1 MYLTKELKLKRGST
15 KTSRNPGIPGSTET
29 RRAVKDTNT
38 RISMTGNGEDNKV
51 AITSSCSIRSRLAWL
66 AALCLINYILKP
78 AAVKK
83 VNMPIR
89 PGDRKDR
96 VTRPWH
102 DFSPIRAV
110 AGTNG
115 VFAGIIYHPEGNP
128 NGYVQALL
136 EPLDRETG
144 QNMRQ
149 HRDMSSRP
157 EFRRHE
163 AAQRGEKWDSNHP
176 YSNHRV
182 MTIPGREQ
190 GSVVMTG
197 AITHYKGGRKKE
209 KRNGKTS

>member
-1 MYLTKELKLKRGST
+1 MEHPLTSGVAGSVVFDY
-15 KTSRNPGIPGSTET
+15 N
-29 RRAVKDTNT
+29 
-38 RISMTGNGEDNKV
+38 
-51 AITSSCSIRSRLAWL
+51 
-66 AALCLINYILKP
+66 LKP
-78 AAVKK
+78 ATVKK

-89 PGDRKDR
+89 LGDRKDR
-96 VTRPWH
+96 VTRLWNDPG
-102 DFSPIRAV
+102 PIRAV

-115 VFAGIIYHPEGNP
+115 VFAGTIYHPEGNP

-157 EFRRHE
+157 EIRRHG
-163 AAQRGEKWDSNHP
+163 AAQCGGKWDSNHP

-190 GSVVMTG
+190 GSVVMKG